1 MTPASLKEILSG
13 FVREGELYEKLEND
27 WVLCYACGHRCK
39 LPPGR
44 DGICRVRFNDHGILR
59 VPFGYVG
66 GIAIDPI
73 EKKPFFH
80 VLPGSSA
87 LSFGMLGCDYHCGYC
102 QNWITSQTLRDPDA
116 AALPEEISAEGI
128 VRLALE
134 RRVRVLTST
143 YNEPLI
149 TSEWARAVF
158 QRAKE
163 HGIKCSYV
171 SNGNGTREVLEYIR
185 PFIDMF
191 KVDLKSFRQK
201 TYQQLGGRLAAVLET
216 IGTLHGMGV
225 WVEVV
230 TLLIQG
236 FNDSDEELK
245 EITRFLVSVSPDI
258 PWHVTGFHPDYKMT
272 DPDPTS
278 VKTLARAAAIGHEAG
293 LHFVYAGNL
302 PGRVGTL
309 ENTYCPSCHILLIE
323 RTGYMICR
331 NLLLDGRCPSCHTF
345 VPGVWA

>member
-1 MTPASLKEILSG
+1 M
-13 FVREGELYEKLEND
+13 
-27 WVLCYACGHRCK
+27 
-39 LPPGR
+39 
-44 DGICRVRFNDHGILR
+44 
-59 VPFGYVG
+59 
-66 GIAIDPI
+66 
-73 EKKPFFH
+73 
-80 VLPGSSA
+80 
-87 LSFGMLGCDYHCGYC
+87 
-102 QNWITSQTLRDPDA
+102 
-116 AALPEEISAEGI
+116 
-128 VRLALE
+128 
-134 RRVRVLTST
+134 
-143 YNEPLI
+143 
-149 TSEWARAVF
+149 
-158 QRAKE
+158 
-163 HGIKCSYV
+163 
-171 SNGNGTREVLEYIR
+171 
-185 PFIDMF
+185 
-191 KVDLKSFRQK
+191 
-201 TYQQLGGRLAAVLET
+201 LET

-230 TLLIQG
+230 TLLIQE

-245 EITRFLVSVSPDI
+245 EIARFLVSVSPDI